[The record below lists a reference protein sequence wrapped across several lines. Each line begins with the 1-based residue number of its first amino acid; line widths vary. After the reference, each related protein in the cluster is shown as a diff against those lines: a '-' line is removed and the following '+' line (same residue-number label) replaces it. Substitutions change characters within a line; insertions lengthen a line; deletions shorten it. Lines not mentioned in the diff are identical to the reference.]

1 MTTEEKETP
10 PSMEEILNKAAK
22 SAIRGGTAGAAA
34 MGANVACLMWMR
46 TTVNFQYRN
55 GTTFPT
61 ALKTLYA
68 DGGIPRFYRG
78 VLPALFQG
86 PLSRFGDTAA
96 NTGMLTLMNSME
108 STKDLSVG
116 IKTVAASGSAAIF
129 RIFLMPIDT
138 VKTTMQVTGKF
149 SNVVSKVKANG
160 LPVLYHGSLASAS
173 ATFVGHYPWF
183 FTYNYLGEKIPKQD
197 TQLGELGRRAIMG
210 FCSSAVSDTCSN
222 SIRVVKVY
230 KQSSTEAITYPQ
242 VVRNVIAESGLRGLF
257 FRGLETKILANGM
270 QGILFSI
277 LWKKFEEVLF
287 PKKLIT
293 RDSYET
299 ERTVV

>member
-1 MTTEEKETP
+1 
-10 PSMEEILNKAAK
+10 
-22 SAIRGGTAGAAA
+22 

-46 TTVNFQYRN
+46 TTINYQYRN
-55 GTTFPT
+55 GTTFPV
-61 ALKTLYA
+61 ALKALYA

-78 VLPALFQG
+78 VAPALLQG

-96 NTGMLTLMNSME
+96 NTGMLTLMDSME
-108 STKDLSVG
+108 LTKDLSVG
-116 IKTVAASGSAAIF
+116 LKTVSASVAAATF

-149 SNVVSKVKANG
+149 SNVVDKVKG
-160 LPVLYHGSLASAS
+160 SGPLVLYHGSLAAAS

-183 FTYNYLGEKIPKQD
+183 FTYNFLSEKIPKQD
-197 TQLGELGRRAIMG
+197 TQMGELGRRAILG

-222 SIRVVKVY
+222 SIRVIKVY
-230 KQSSTEAITYPQ
+230 KQSYPDAISYPQ
-242 VVRNVIAESGLRGLF
+242 VVKNVIKESGIKGLM

-277 LWKKFEEVLF
+277 LWKQFEEVLF
-287 PKKLIT
+287 GKK
-293 RDSYET
+293 
-299 ERTVV
+299 

>member
-1 MTTEEKETP
+1 MSATEGKKEKQLSFGEIMT
-10 PSMEEILNKAAK
+10 KASN
-22 SAIRGGTAGAAA
+22 SALRGGLAGACA

-46 TTVNFQYRN
+46 TTINYQYRN
-55 GTTFPT
+55 GTSFPV

-78 VLPALFQG
+78 VLPALIQG

-96 NTGMLTLMNSME
+96 NTGVLTLLNSLDA
-108 STKDLSVG
+108 TKDMNVSY
-116 IKTVAASGSAAIF
+116 KTIGASLSAAVF

-138 VKTTMQVTGKF
+138 CKTTMQVTGSIQPVITKIKT
-149 SNVVSKVKANG
+149 SG
-160 LPVLYHGSLASAS
+160 PTVLYHGSLAAAS

-183 FTYNYLGEKIPKQD
+183 FTYNFLSEKIPKRD
-197 TQLGELGRRAIMG
+197 STIGELGRRAFIG

-230 KQSSTEAITYPQ
+230 KQSSEVTISYPQ
-242 VVRNVIAESGLRGLF
+242 AIKNVISESGITGLM

-270 QGILFSI
+270 QGMLFSI
-277 LWKKFEEVLF
+277 LWKQFEEVLF
-287 PKKLIT
+287 KK
-293 RDSYET
+293 
-299 ERTVV
+299 

>member
-1 MTTEEKETP
+1 M
-10 PSMEEILNKAAK
+10 NY
-22 SAIRGGTAGAAA
+22 
-34 MGANVACLMWMR
+34 
-46 TTVNFQYRN
+46 QYRN
-55 GTTFPT
+55 GVSFPT

-96 NTGMLTLMNSME
+96 NTGILTLLNSYE
-108 STKDLSVG
+108 STRDLNVG
-116 IKTVAASGSAAIF
+116 IKTIAASASAATF

-149 SNVVSKVKANG
+149 SNVVSKVKASG
-160 LPVLYHGSLASAS
+160 PTVLYHGALASAS

-183 FTYNYLGEKIPKQD
+183 FVYNTLSEKIPEQD
-197 TQLGELGRRAIMG
+197 TKLKELGRRALMG
-210 FCSSAVSDTCSN
+210 FCASAVSDTCSN

-230 KQSSTEAITYPQ
+230 KQASTEAISYPQ
-242 VVRNVIAESGLRGLF
+242 VVQNVIKESGVKGLL

-270 QGILFSI
+270 QGILFSV
-277 LWKKFEEVLF
+277 LWKQFETILY
-287 PKKLIT
+287 PKK
-293 RDSYET
+293 
-299 ERTVV
+299 

>member
-1 MTTEEKETP
+1 MATEEKETP

-116 IKTVAASGSAAIF
+116 IKTVAASGSAAMF

-287 PKKLIT
+287 PKN
-293 RDSYET
+293 
-299 ERTVV
+299 

>member
-1 MTTEEKETP
+1 MSGESKQTQ
-10 PSMEEILNKAAK
+10 PSFNEILNKAAG
-22 SAIRGGTAGAAA
+22 SAIRGGTAGAVA

-46 TTVNFQYRN
+46 TTVNYQYRS
-55 GTTFPT
+55 GVSFPV
-61 ALKTLYA
+61 ALKSLYA

-78 VLPALFQG
+78 VLPAFFQG

-96 NTGMLTLMNSME
+96 NTGVLTLLNSLD
-108 STKDLSVG
+108 STKDLAVG
-116 IKTVAASGSAAIF
+116 IKTVAASASAAAF

-149 SNVVSKVKANG
+149 SNVVTKVKANG
-160 LPVLYHGSLASAS
+160 PLVLYHGSLASAS

-183 FTYNYLGEKIPKQD
+183 FTYNFLSEKIEKQD
-197 TQLGELGRRAIMG
+197 TQLKELGRRAILG

-230 KQSSTEAITYPQ
+230 KQSSEVPIGYPQ
-242 VVRNVIAESGLRGLF
+242 VVRNVIKESGLRGLF

-277 LWKKFEEVLF
+277 LWKHFEEVLF
-287 PKKLIT
+287 PKQK
-293 RDSYET
+293 
-299 ERTVV
+299 